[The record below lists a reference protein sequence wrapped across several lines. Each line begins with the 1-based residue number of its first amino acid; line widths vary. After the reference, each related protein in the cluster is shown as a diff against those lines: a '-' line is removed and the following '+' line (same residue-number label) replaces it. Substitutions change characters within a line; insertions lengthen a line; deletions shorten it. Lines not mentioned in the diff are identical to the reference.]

1 MWRESLIVNNIINI
15 KERVDDFLNEM
26 IRDALLLCEVK
37 VKCYK

>member
-1 MWRESLIVNNIINI
+1 MWRESLIVNNIINNL
-15 KERVDDFLNEM
+15 ERVDDCLNEM